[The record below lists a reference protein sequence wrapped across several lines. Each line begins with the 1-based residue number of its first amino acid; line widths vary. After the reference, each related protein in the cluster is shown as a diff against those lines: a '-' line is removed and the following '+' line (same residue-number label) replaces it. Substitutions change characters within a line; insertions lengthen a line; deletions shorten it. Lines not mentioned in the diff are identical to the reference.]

1 MYVRQNSNEG
11 SQWPVFCAKEWSKRQ
26 EYRISDAK
34 EGVEAPNFLVFAQ
47 NFFERRPRPRSMT
60 TGPIQGFCLKC
71 KTYGVIKDGNEVEMA
86 NGRVRL
92 AGYCSETGC
101 TGKISKII
109 R

>member
-1 MYVRQNSNEG
+1 MRAPQPSNLG
-11 SQWPVFCAKEWSKRQ
+11 LQCPVFLAISCATSQ
-26 EYRISDAK
+26 EYRVSDAK

-47 NFFERRPRPRSMT
+47 NFFERRPRPGSMT

-71 KTYGVIKDGNEVEMA
+71 KTYGVIKDGKEVEMA

-92 AGYCSETGC
+92 AGFCSETGC
-101 TGKISKII
+101 TGKISKIV

>member
-1 MYVRQNSNEG
+1 MRASQQSNLC
-11 SQWPVFCAKEWSKRQ
+11 SQCPDFPAISCTMSQ
-26 EYRISDAK
+26 EYRVSDAK

-47 NFFERRPRPRSMT
+47 NFFERRPRPRRMT

-71 KTYGVIKDGNEVEMA
+71 KTYGVIKDGKEVEMA

-92 AGYCSETGC
+92 AGFCSETGC
-101 TGKISKII
+101 TGKISKIV